1 MAVTV
6 RYPDGRTDAARQ
18 DVELLTAIELD
29 PALGLSFLTEAP
41 ARIVVELDEVDERAG
56 DDSVPARTG
65 RRSPT
70 LAVGS
75 VVPFEPADCSERE
88 AETRLEGVT
97 GASDLRGL
105 VVAERR
111 GNDRDAVTTGE
122 PLMPTAAVLTRM
134 DCRVVVE
141 AAIPVYDVT
150 SPEEAIR
157 IAISK
162 TGGML
167 NPDLSYVE
175 ISMGSRTSPD
185 GEELPPA
192 FVAADEALVA
202 LELEMTVFNVEREEH
217 ASRIARKEIGQRLEN
232 VPLKVLSV
240 ERIADDAVESE
251 SEPESKSESESDA
264 DAPAEG
270 SDGGDEDLIPE
281 FDDLVEDG

>member
-1 MAVTV
+1 MT
-6 RYPDGRTDAARQ
+6 
-18 DVELLTAIELD
+18 
-29 PALGLSFLTEAP
+29 
-41 ARIVVELDEVDERAG
+41 
-56 DDSVPARTG
+56 
-65 RRSPT
+65 
-70 LAVGS
+70 
-75 VVPFEPADCSERE
+75 
-88 AETRLEGVT
+88 
-97 GASDLRGL
+97 
-105 VVAERR
+105 
-111 GNDRDAVTTGE
+111 
-122 PLMPTAAVLTRM
+122 TAALLTRM

-202 LELEMTVFNVEREEH
+202 LELEMTVFNVEQEEH

-232 VPLKVLSV
+232 VPLKILSV
-240 ERIADDAVESE
+240 ERLEGDDAAESDADPDPDP
-251 SEPESKSESESDA
+251 EPGSDA

-270 SDGGDEDLIPE
+270 SDGGSEDLIPE